1 MIYPELRNIRSFDLE
16 PPAMPDDPLECEVRF
31 EITVG
36 PKDQPGEDTFTF
48 SVVTAAFLARYPGAQ
63 WGRGKLIVPSFDWQL
78 VITAVARLLAE
89 CTRPTWAESAAV
101 LALELVPAVLDDEPA
116 DA

>member
-1 MIYPELRNIRSFDLE
+1 MIYPELRNIRSVDLE
-16 PPAMPDDPLECEVRF
+16 PPAMPDDPLECEVHF

-36 PKDQPGEDTFTF
+36 PKEQPDEESYTF

-63 WGRGKLIVPSFDWQL
+63 WGRGKLIVPSFDWAL
-78 VITAVARLLAE
+78 VITAVAQLLAE
-89 CTRPTWAESAAV
+89 CTRPTWNESAAV
-101 LALELVPAVLDDEPA
+101 LAQELVPVLPEQLA